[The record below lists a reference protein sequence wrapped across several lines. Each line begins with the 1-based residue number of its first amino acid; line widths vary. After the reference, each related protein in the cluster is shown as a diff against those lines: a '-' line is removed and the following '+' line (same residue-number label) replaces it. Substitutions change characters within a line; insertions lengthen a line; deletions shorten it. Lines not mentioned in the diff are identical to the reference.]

1 LRQREIEEN
10 LWQAIRHGWEGTQ
23 IDFAARE
30 VIDTRTALERLVE
43 WTAPA
48 RDALGIDVELPERN
62 GAQRARDA
70 LEDGAPLAEAYRA
83 QVAET
88 AITYPSG

>member
-1 LRQREIEEN
+1 MVPAKE
-10 LWQAIRHGWEGTQ
+10 AI
-23 IDFAARE
+23 
-30 VIDTRTALERLVE
+30 ERLVE

-48 RDALGIDVELPERN
+48 RDALDLPVAVPERN

-70 LEDGAPLAEAYRA
+70 LEEAGSIVDVYRA

-88 AITYPSG
+88 GASYVG